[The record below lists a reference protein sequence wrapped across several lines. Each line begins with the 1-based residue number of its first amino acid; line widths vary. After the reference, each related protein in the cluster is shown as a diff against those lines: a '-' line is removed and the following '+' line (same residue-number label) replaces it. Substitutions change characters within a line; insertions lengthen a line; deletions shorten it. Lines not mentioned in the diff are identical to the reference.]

1 MEMERIF
8 ESYLKELYG
17 KDAKFREDQLKAIV
31 STVTNHATLVVEKTG
46 WGKSLIYFLATKYLR
61 KRGSA
66 PSLIVSPLKSL
77 MRNQRE
83 AAEKLNMKTGIITGD
98 LRKDKIKC
106 REFFGALRNDFYGIV
121 FVTPEQLS
129 KEDVKQQL
137 ISIDKEISLIAID
150 EVHCLSE
157 WGHDFRPDFMKIR
170 KFVQTVLSRNPKL
183 HLLATTATANDL
195 VISDLERQFEG
206 DTETNII
213 RGSLTRESLH
223 IYIIQNLSYEERYAW
238 ILQYLKK
245 QTGSGIVYCLTV
257 KDCELLALFLKA
269 NGIDASAYHSE
280 SEKREFLEDRFNQNI
295 IKVLV
300 ATTALGMGYDKA
312 DISFVIHFQRPT
324 SILEYYQ
331 QIGRAGRGINDADAI
346 LLTGIEDDKIAEFF
360 RKNAFPDVDLLN
372 ELLKKIESTTY
383 VKEKELQQE
392 FNLKSKTISSALK
405 QLEARDLVIKDIN
418 GYSRTANKYNLNEY
432 IEEKNRITDNR
443 IKEIDKLHEYVQ
455 YSGCLMQFISEELND
470 PFSHKC
476 GRCQNCTNA
485 KLNIMVEEKIKQMAY
500 KFINQTYIKNPELN
514 KIEPRKQ
521 INRIKIEPKYINKD
535 GYFLCKYNIG
545 IGRLVKEGKYKD
557 CHFSEKLVN
566 EMSNM
571 IITMQNRTDCYSICK
586 ASIITFV
593 PSLRRPSLVKDFAIE
608 VANKLGIICVD
619 TIEKI
624 KETDEQKM
632 MQNSEQQQKN
642 LTGAFRIREDS
653 IPKIKNQNVYI
664 VDDMVDSRWTFTIC
678 GGLLLKRGL
687 VKSVTPLAIA
697 DTSNQNE

>member
-106 REFFGALRNDFYGIV
+106 REFFGALRNDFYDIV

-238 ILQYLKK
+238 I
-245 QTGSGIVYCLTV
+245 ICL
-257 KDCELLALFLKA
+257 
-269 NGIDASAYHSE
+269 I
-280 SEKREFLEDRFNQNI
+280 FN
-295 IKVLV
+295 
-300 ATTALGMGYDKA
+300 
-312 DISFVIHFQRPT
+312 HF
-324 SILEYYQ
+324 
-331 QIGRAGRGINDADAI
+331 
-346 LLTGIEDDKIAEFF
+346 
-360 RKNAFPDVDLLN
+360 
-372 ELLKKIESTTY
+372 
-383 VKEKELQQE
+383 
-392 FNLKSKTISSALK
+392 
-405 QLEARDLVIKDIN
+405 
-418 GYSRTANKYNLNEY
+418 YN
-432 IEEKNRITDNR
+432 
-443 IKEIDKLHEYVQ
+443 
-455 YSGCLMQFISEELND
+455 
-470 PFSHKC
+470 
-476 GRCQNCTNA
+476 
-485 KLNIMVEEKIKQMAY
+485 
-500 KFINQTYIKNPELN
+500 IKN
-514 KIEPRKQ
+514 I
-521 INRIKIEPKYINKD
+521 
-535 GYFLCKYNIG
+535 FLI
-545 IGRLVKEGKYKD
+545 
-557 CHFSEKLVN
+557 F
-566 EMSNM
+566 
-571 IITMQNRTDCYSICK
+571 
-586 ASIITFV
+586 
-593 PSLRRPSLVKDFAIE
+593 
-608 VANKLGIICVD
+608 
-619 TIEKI
+619 
-624 KETDEQKM
+624 
-632 MQNSEQQQKN
+632 
-642 LTGAFRIREDS
+642 
-653 IPKIKNQNVYI
+653 
-664 VDDMVDSRWTFTIC
+664 
-678 GGLLLKRGL
+678 
-687 VKSVTPLAIA
+687 
-697 DTSNQNE
+697 